1 MSKQPS
7 KHAHRRYMKLFIPA
21 MALYLFSMIGISIAR
36 KQDTLPEP
44 LLYVVSIIP
53 AVFIVIWILG
63 HMRYIN
69 GLDEFLQKLQIKA
82 VLFGLAGIMIIAT
95 IWGLMEILA
104 GAPTLPIFYVV
115 PGFYFIYGLAYIIIA
130 KRAGVK
136 GWGAYL

>member
-1 MSKQPS
+1 MQT

-21 MALYLFSMIGISIAR
+21 MALYLFSMIGISFAR
-36 KQDTLPEP
+36 KHDTLPEP
-44 LLYVVSIIP
+44 MLYAAAIIP
-53 AVFIVIWILG
+53 AVFIIIWILG
-63 HMRYIN
+63 HMRYIHE
-69 GLDEFLQKLQIKA
+69 LDEFMQKLQVKA

-95 IWGLMEILA
+95 IWGLMEELA
-104 GAPTLPIFYVV
+104 GAPALPVFYVV